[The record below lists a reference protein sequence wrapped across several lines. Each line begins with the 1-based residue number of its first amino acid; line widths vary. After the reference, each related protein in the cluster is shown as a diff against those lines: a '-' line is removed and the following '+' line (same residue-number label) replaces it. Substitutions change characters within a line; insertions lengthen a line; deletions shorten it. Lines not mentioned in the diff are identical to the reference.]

1 MLKEFAQYLVSLKEN
16 KTYDIHGDTYSD
28 RDLVR
33 IEPHIDRPTSISVS
47 GLDSIVKL
55 VRNEMDMLTNLPV
68 FIRVDGANRVV
79 VFTTYDDVM
88 RRDSLYIAECDVP
101 GFRDGFR
108 EYEKAIIE
116 LRSKF
121 APGPGVD
128 YYLYITPTL
137 LGMTKDLDLTKS
149 KEVLEGFAKVV
160 KVPQNRFYTA
170 IAQRSGKAG
179 EEAGGYTKAAAVYQL
194 TDDTSAADGKTY
206 YEKSG
211 TSYSAKTPTSNP
223 KTEGLYEMVSGAAK
237 KINFMIVHKSAIIQF
252 TKHVAPKI
260 IEPSVNQTADAYK
273 FGYRKVG
280 IADAYENKVAGIYL
294 HKAAD

>member
-1 MLKEFAQYLVSLKEN
+1 MLKEFAQYLVSLKDN

-128 YYLYITPTL
+128 Y
-137 LGMTKDLDLTKS
+137 MLDLLSRMS
-149 KEVLEGFAKVV
+149 KDSGVTTRDNGVSQEVEARQGVSLKALVQVKPRVALRPFRTFLEVEQPVSEFLL
-160 KVPQNRFYTA
+160 R
-170 IAQRSGKAG
+170 
-179 EEAGGYTKAAAVYQL
+179 L
-194 TDDTSAADGKTY
+194 DDDGNVGLFEADGGMWK
-206 YEKSG
+206 
-211 TSYSAKTPTSNP
+211 
-223 KTEGLYEMVSGAAK
+223 
-237 KINFMIVHKSAIIQF
+237 
-252 TKHVAPKI
+252 
-260 IEPSVNQTADAYK
+260 QTAKASIAAYFEDK
-273 FGYRKVG
+273 LAQEVKDGKIV
-280 IADAYENKVAGIYL
+280 VMM
-294 HKAAD
+294 

>member
-1 MLKEFAQYLVSLKEN
+1 MLKEFAQYLVSLKDN

-128 YYLYITPTL
+128 Y
-137 LGMTKDLDLTKS
+137 MLDLLSRIS
-149 KEVLEGFAKVV
+149 KENGVTTIDNGVSQTVEARQGVSLKTMVAVKPRVALRPYRTFLEVEQPESEFLLRLDDNGEVGLFEADGGMWRQTAKTNILAYFEEHLAEEVKAGKVV
-160 KVPQNRFYTA
+160 V
-170 IAQRSGKAG
+170 
-179 EEAGGYTKAAAVYQL
+179 
-194 TDDTSAADGKTY
+194 
-206 YEKSG
+206 
-211 TSYSAKTPTSNP
+211 
-223 KTEGLYEMVSGAAK
+223 M
-237 KINFMIVHKSAIIQF
+237 M
-252 TKHVAPKI
+252 
-260 IEPSVNQTADAYK
+260 
-273 FGYRKVG
+273 
-280 IADAYENKVAGIYL
+280 
-294 HKAAD
+294 